1 MLFLKHNTKQTQ
13 VAGSNFSNY

>member
-13 VAGSNFSNY
+13 VAGSNFFNY